1 MTKKRERI
9 KSKYRIAI
17 AILLVIAAI
26 VALIYNLSVQ
36 KEILYIASIVAVYG
50 TILILLK
57 ETVQEVK
64 NNK

>member
-1 MTKKRERI
+1 M

-17 AILLVIAAI
+17 AVLLVIAAI

-36 KEILYIASIVAVYG
+36 KEILYIASIVAVCG

-57 ETVQEVK
+57 EIVQEK